1 MGLSNL
7 ALAVVFLC
15 WILFGARLL
24 QNHVRVR
31 KARGPEDGAAR
42 AQDLRAPL
50 SMLGLLLEGVAIL
63 VILTWRKPVMEVS
76 NSTALTAIVIAL
88 WSVYLAS
95 ESVRHLGRQWRIK
108 AVVTADHELITT
120 GPYGLIRHP
129 IYLALMGMAFSTALL
144 ITQPEGVLLALVIY
158 VIGTEIRVHAE
169 DGILR
174 QRFGAAFDNY
184 ARRVKAYV
192 PFVR

>member
-1 MGLSNL
+1 M
-7 ALAVVFLC
+7 
-15 WILFGARLL
+15 I
-24 QNHVRVR
+24 
-31 KARGPEDGAAR
+31 
-42 AQDLRAPL
+42 LRAPL
-50 SMLGLLLEGVAIL
+50 SMVGLLLEGVAIL
-63 VILTWRKPVMEVS
+63 LILSWRKQLSGTS
-76 NSTALTAIVIAL
+76 NATALAAIAIAL

-129 IYLALMGMAFSTALL
+129 IYLALMGMALSTALL
-144 ITQPEGVLLALVIY
+144 ITQTKGLLIALVIY
-158 VIGTEIRVHAE
+158 LIGTEIRVYAE

-174 QRFGAAFDNY
+174 QRFGAEFDNY
-184 ARRVKAYV
+184 AHRVKAYL